1 MSISISIHSSDRQP
15 QSVVPVT
22 IDVVK
27 QLTVYYQ
34 AWKENRIS
42 EEQLQQLNN
51 MPIDANTGLVWW
63 QVRRCP
69 PRATP
74 SPHLAACRVALFA
87 APHSA
92 PRHRSRRAAPAPAPR
107 LASFVWHGGSPR
119 PLPLAAAAR
128 FLTRV
133 LFLGSALGR
142 GAGGGGTRGGA
153 R

>member
-34 AWKENRIS
+34 DWKENRIS
-42 EEQLQQLNN
+42 EEQLQLLNN

-92 PRHRSRRAAPAPAPR
+92 PHHRSRRA
-107 LASFVWHGGSPR
+107 
-119 PLPLAAAAR
+119 
-128 FLTRV
+128 
-133 LFLGSALGR
+133 
-142 GAGGGGTRGGA
+142 
-153 R
+153 

>member
-87 APHSA
+87 APRSA
-92 PRHRSRRAAPAPAPR
+92 PRHRSRRARAAPAPHSR
-107 LASFVWHGGSPR
+107 
-119 PLPLAAAAR
+119 
-128 FLTRV
+128 RV
-133 LFLGSALGR
+133 LRRLCGT
-142 GAGGGGTRGGA
+142 AGHPAPFPSRWRRA
-153 R
+153 F